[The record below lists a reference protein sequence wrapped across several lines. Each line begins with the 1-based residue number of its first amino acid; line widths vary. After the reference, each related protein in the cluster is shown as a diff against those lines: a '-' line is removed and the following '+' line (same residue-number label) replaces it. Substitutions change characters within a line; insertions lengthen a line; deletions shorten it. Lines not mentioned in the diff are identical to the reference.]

1 MLNPDADADYIQWKR
16 WSAEAGFGALQQ
28 EERRYFGKEV
38 SAARGE
44 SILHVM
50 EVGFGS
56 GAFLAFCRE
65 QGWSVTGIE
74 QNRLLVEAA
83 RGAGF
88 QAFENDLVPRGV
100 DGFDLIAAF
109 DVLEHIPAELAER
122 WIGDLHDRLA
132 PGGTLLLRF
141 PNGDSPFGMTYQN
154 GDPTHVSVV
163 GSLKARYYAEKAGFS
178 DVVTRS
184 QRRLILSRSP
194 ARLIQRLAAALL
206 SGIVEAAAIILYPH
220 YRDSSFTSDNLILV
234 ARRSSAKNHS
244 DRTLR

>member
-1 MLNPDADADYIQWKR
+1 MLNPDADADYIQWKG
-16 WSAEAGFGALQQ
+16 WSANEAFGSLQD
-28 EERRYFGKEV
+28 EDRRYFGKEV

-44 SILHVM
+44 PIHNVM

-65 QGWSVTGIE
+65 QGWAVTGIE
-74 QNRLLVEAA
+74 QNRLLVDAA

-88 QAFENDLVPRGV
+88 QAFEDELMPQGRA

-109 DVLEHIPAELAER
+109 DVLEHIPPELTER
-122 WIGDLHDRLA
+122 WIVELHDRLA

-154 GDPTHVSVV
+154 GDPTHTSVV

-178 DVVTRS
+178 DIATRA
-184 QRRLILSRSP
+184 QKRLVLSRSP
-194 ARLIQRLAAALL
+194 LRLIQRLAAAFL
-206 SGIVEAAAIILYPH
+206 SSIIEGAAILMYPH

-234 ARRSSAKNHS
+234 ARRDSNPEAF
-244 DRTLR
+244 